1 MKTLKQLKTHTERNC
16 HSVLIAAV
24 ANPSGNTVVIGPFAN
39 SKEMD
44 RAILRSEY
52 PVDKVAGPYQV
63 LIPYPEGAVKPK
75 ATDELAAVG
84 Q

>member
-1 MKTLKQLKTHTERNC
+1 
-16 HSVLIAAV
+16 
-24 ANPSGNTVVIGPFAN
+24 
-39 SKEMD
+39 MD

-52 PVDKVAGPYQV
+52 PVNKVEGPYQV

-75 ATDELAAVG
+75 ATDELAAVD